1 MRLAIYIFFQKAAF
15 FNKTRKEDNFEK
27 NYTDAQIALVMVWIQ
42 LQALWCLESEKQFLL
57 LLGMVMLFILL
68 EHREL
73 VWRWLTM
80 VQLDSSRMFWPMSFI
95 PRIILSEVSRCI
107 QNSSTDFIAASSFA
121 KVFNV

>member
-57 LLGMVMLFILL
+57 LLGMVMLFIRINRLKVDL
-68 EHREL
+68 QEKGL
-73 VWRWLTM
+73 
-80 VQLDSSRMFWPMSFI
+80 SSYFPKR
-95 PRIILSEVSRCI
+95 
-107 QNSSTDFIAASSFA
+107 
-121 KVFNV
+121 K

>member
-57 LLGMVMLFILL
+57 LLGMVRLFIRINRLKVDL
-68 EHREL
+68 QEKGL
-73 VWRWLTM
+73 
-80 VQLDSSRMFWPMSFI
+80 SSYFPKR
-95 PRIILSEVSRCI
+95 
-107 QNSSTDFIAASSFA
+107 
-121 KVFNV
+121 K